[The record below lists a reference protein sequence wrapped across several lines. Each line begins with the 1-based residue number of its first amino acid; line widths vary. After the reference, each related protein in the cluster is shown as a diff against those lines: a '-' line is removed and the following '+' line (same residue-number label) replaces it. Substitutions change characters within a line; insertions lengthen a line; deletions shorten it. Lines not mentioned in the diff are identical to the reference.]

1 MSVIFLF
8 NGAYTNAENIVDTLT
23 ATTGYTLISDEELIA
38 EASNRCGID
47 KGKIEQAI
55 YGKPSVFNKFT
66 HEKERAVANIKSV
79 LADHLRSDQIILAGY
94 LGHLI
99 PQKIKHVLKCLVIA
113 DMKHRVQLAVSAE
126 GLSEDAAMDLIH
138 KKDKVAF
145 RWTNF
150 VHGKEAWDT
159 SLYDII
165 LPAEKTEID
174 AAVNLIKE
182 NLAKKVVQ
190 VSAASKQAVLDF
202 SLAAQAEVLLTQHG
216 HTVDVSVDDGNVLLT
231 INKKVLLLSKLE
243 DELKGLVGTLGSA
256 KSVKTKVGKD
266 FHQSDIYRSHNFE
279 LPSKVLLVDD
289 ETEFVQV
296 LSERLLIRE
305 VGSHVVYDG
314 EQALELLK
322 DEEPEVMV
330 LDLKMPGID
339 GIEVLRQVKETKP
352 KVEVIILTG
361 KGSVED
367 KKLCMEL
374 GAFAYLEKPVDIEVM
389 TKTMKEAYAK
399 ISKNKT

>member
-8 NGAYTNAENIVDTLT
+8 NGAYTDAEKIVESL
-23 ATTGYTLISDEELIA
+23 AAETGYKLISDDELIA

-47 KGKIEQAI
+47 KGKMEQAV

-66 HEKERAVANIKSV
+66 QEKERAVAHIKSV
-79 LADHLRSDQIILAGY
+79 LADRLLNDQLILAGH

-99 PQKIKHVLKCLVIA
+99 PEKINHVLKCLVIA
-113 DMKHRVQLAVSAE
+113 DMKHRTKLAASAE
-126 GLSEDAAMDLIH
+126 GLSEAAAVNVIH
-138 KKDKVAF
+138 KKDKSAF
-145 RWTNF
+145 RWTDF
-150 VHGKEAWDT
+150 VHGKEAWDP

-165 LPAEKTEID
+165 LPAGKTEIG

-182 NLAKKVVQ
+182 NLAKDVVQ
-190 VSAASKQAVLDF
+190 VSAASNQAVLDF
-202 SLAAQAEVLLTQHG
+202 GLAAQTELLLTQHG
-216 HTVDVSVDDGNVLLT
+216 HAVDVSVDDGNVLLT

-243 DELKGLVGTLGSA
+243 DELKGLVGTLSGVQ
-256 KSVKTKVGKD
+256 SVKTKVGKD

-305 VGSHVVYDG
+305 VGSHVVFDG

-352 KVEVIILTG
+352 NVEVIILTG
-361 KGSVED
+361 KGSEED
-367 KKLCMEL
+367 KKRCMEL

-399 ISKNKT
+399 ISKNNP